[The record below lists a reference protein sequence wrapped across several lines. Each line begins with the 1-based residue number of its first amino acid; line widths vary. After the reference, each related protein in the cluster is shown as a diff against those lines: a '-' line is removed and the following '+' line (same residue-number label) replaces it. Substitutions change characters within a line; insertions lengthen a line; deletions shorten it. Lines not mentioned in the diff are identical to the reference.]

1 LSLPVP
7 STTSWRAEI
16 DGKEILRDDRDRW
29 NFQGYL
35 AEGAER
41 YRVSILLCPDGESFH
56 LVVMPPKERSIRNNL
71 AAVRDYAV
79 LGSRRIESRR
89 NCGVIPYAQH
99 QFCGSDDSA
108 NQDPRRSKL

>member
-1 LSLPVP
+1 VITKKGVTTFLGLSLPVP

-41 YRVSILLCPDGESFH
+41 YGVKVYC
-56 LVVMPPKERSIRNNL
+56 
-71 AAVRDYAV
+71 YV
-79 LGSRRIESRR
+79 LMENHFIWW
-89 NCGVIPYAQH
+89 
-99 QFCGSDDSA
+99 
-108 NQDPRRSKL
+108 